1 MVTIRIDPINL
12 MIKILFAV
20 MIPVAFLCAGKMAVA
35 QSISNSAAPQ
45 AAAVASPRSEDRDQ
59 ATFEKHTK
67 PVMDA
72 LKLDDSAKAAKVHD
86 LMIAQFDLWKTWHD
100 QNDAQIKELWN
111 QFNQARTALNQA
123 NADNALAQID
133 AVYATFKPQHD
144 AFIAGLGTVLTPAQ
158 IETVEDA
165 LTINKVKITYH
176 AYGEIFPGLTEA
188 QNAFILKKLKA
199 AREEAIDAGQMTEKS
214 AFFKKYK
221 IQIEAYLTA
230 QGYDVKQSYK
240 DFVARQK
247 AALAKKPVVHQP
259 DVKPAGGEPK

>member
-1 MVTIRIDPINL
+1 MKKIYLALIFSVTFFCTVN
-12 MIKILFAV
+12 KF
-20 MIPVAFLCAGKMAVA
+20 VA
-35 QSISNSAAPQ
+35 QSVSNSIAPP
-45 AAAVASPRSEDRDQ
+45 AIKSSPLTPEERDQ

-72 LKLDDSAKAAKVHD
+72 LKLDDAAKAAKVHD
-86 LMIAQFDLWKTWHD
+86 IMIAQFAAWKTWHD

-111 QFNQARTALNQA
+111 KFNKARSALNET
-123 NADNALAQID
+123 NADAALAQID

-144 AFIAGLGTVLTPAQ
+144 AFIANLGTVLTPAQ

-165 LTINKVKITYH
+165 LTIKKVEITYH
-176 AYGEIFPGLTEA
+176 AYGEIFHGLTDE
-188 QNAFILKKLKA
+188 QNAFILAKLKA

-240 DFVARQK
+240 DFVAKQK
-247 AALAKKPVVHQP
+247 AEMAKKTADEGDAKP
-259 DVKPAGGEPK
+259 DDSAK